1 MEVDRPEG
9 VEVKNN
15 DEISSNTITI
25 GHGNDNNNSEYFF
38 DIEETSDEEDTNNKT
53 AGGDVA
59 DIAMNNS

>member
-15 DEISSNTITI
+15 AQISSNTITI
-25 GHGNDNNNSEYFF
+25 GHGNDNNNSDYFF
-38 DIEETSDEEDTNNKT
+38 DTEEASDEEEANNKT